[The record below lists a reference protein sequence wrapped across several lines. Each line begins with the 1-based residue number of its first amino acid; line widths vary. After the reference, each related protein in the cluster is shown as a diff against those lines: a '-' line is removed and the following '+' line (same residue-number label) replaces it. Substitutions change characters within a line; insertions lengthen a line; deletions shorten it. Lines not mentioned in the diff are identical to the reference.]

1 MGRLE
6 ALQILTACRE
16 ADAIFHSNEDEK
28 NYRKFEEK
36 KELKN
41 FHSEQ
46 IVSNNN
52 DNNNKH
58 SLFTINLINYV
69 IYLPKGRELKK

>member
-6 ALQILTACRE
+6 ALQTLTVCRE

-52 DNNNKH
+52 TNKC
-58 SLFTINLINYV
+58 SSFTINLINYI

>member
-6 ALQILTACRE
+6 ALQTLTACRE

-41 FHSEQ
+41 FQSEQ
-46 IVSNNN
+46 IVSIN
-52 DNNNKH
+52 DNNKR
-58 SLFTINLINYV
+58 SLSTINL
-69 IYLPKGRELKK
+69 

>member
-6 ALQILTACRE
+6 ALQTLTACRE

-41 FHSEQ
+41 FQSEQ
-46 IVSNNN
+46 IVSINDN
-52 DNNNKH
+52 DNNKR
-58 SLFTINLINYV
+58 SLFTINL
-69 IYLPKGRELKK
+69 